1 MIVKDGWPFVVVPG
15 ALGAVVGHLSKS
27 KALLWGGLG
36 VSALMAYFFRDP
48 DRYPPFDR
56 ELVLSP
62 ADGKVVTLKREKEKR
77 FLETE
82 VYRIGIFMNLL
93 NVHVNRAPVTG
104 RILEILQEKGGYLPA
119 QKDEAYEHNEKRY
132 YLIERL
138 DGTPILVIQI
148 TGLIARKTIP
158 FVQKGDEVLACERL
172 GMIRFGSRLEV
183 LIPAQEAR
191 LFVNLGHKV
200 RAGESPL
207 ALLPWK
213 GNV

>member
-1 MIVKDGWPFVVVPG
+1 MIVKEGWPFVLVPG
-15 ALGAVVGHLSKS
+15 VFGALVGHLTKKKS
-27 KALLWGGLG
+27 LLAGGLG
-36 VSALMAYFFRDP
+36 VSAAMAYFFRDP

-56 ELVLSP
+56 ELILSP
-62 ADGKVVTLKREKEKR
+62 ADGKIITIKKEREER

-82 VYRIGIFMNLL
+82 VYRIGIFMNLF

-104 RILEILQEKGGYLPA
+104 RILEIYHERGSFLPA
-119 QKDEAYEHNEKRY
+119 HKEEAFERNDKRY

-148 TGLIARKTIP
+148 TGLLARKTIP
-158 FVQKGDEVLACERL
+158 FVQKGDEVLACERI

-183 LIPAQEAR
+183 LFPAEGAR
-191 LFVNLGHKV
+191 IFVNLGHKV

-207 ALLPWK
+207 ALLPWREN
-213 GNV
+213 G